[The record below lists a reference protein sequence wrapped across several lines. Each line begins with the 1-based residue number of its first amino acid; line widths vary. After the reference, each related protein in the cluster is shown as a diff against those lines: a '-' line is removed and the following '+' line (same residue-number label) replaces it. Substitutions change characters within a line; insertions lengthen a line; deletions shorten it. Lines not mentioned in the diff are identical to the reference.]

1 MRSIYVKTIIV
12 CVKED
17 GIKMYLMK
25 IKDGWDMP
33 VLYCIGMG
41 EVCEDIAHA
50 VAEKCALNGK
60 YGCYLEYRNWI

>member
-1 MRSIYVKTIIV
+1 MRSIYVNTVIV

-33 VLYCIGMG
+33 VLYCIGTG
-41 EVCEDIAHA
+41 EVCDDITHA
-50 VAEKCALNGK
+50 VAEECALNGK
-60 YGCYLEYRNWI
+60 RGCYLEYRNWI